1 MADTPATDP
10 DGLEAVLAAVLAGDP
25 AAAVRLV
32 DRHGAAIERE
42 LVARGTS
49 RTDARRLVHEVAVS
63 LIGRPSAS
71 IASAVAEAIAGD
83 GSGPLPTP
91 GDGPRAL
98 HLVDIENLSGGPR
111 ATAGWFTT
119 SLREFAAVA
128 EVGETDQV
136 VMAADRGVFAR
147 TAFGVDR
154 RVRYRFGT
162 GPDGADHALLD
173 AAPTD
178 WVVDRFDRLVVG
190 SGDHIFADLVADVG
204 RRGCDTVVVAR
215 PAQLAGRLRRAAAAV
230 RELPD
235 LPALA
240 A

>member
-1 MADTPATDP
+1 MADSPATDP

-32 DRHGAAIERE
+32 DHHGAAIERE
-42 LVARGTS
+42 LVARGTR
-49 RTDARRLVHEVAVS
+49 RTEARRLVHAGAGPRR
-63 LIGRPSAS
+63 GRPAA
-71 IASAVAEAIAGD
+71 ASAAAGAAAIAGD
-83 GSGPLPTP
+83 GGGPLPTP
-91 GDGPRAL
+91 GDGPRTL

-111 ATAGWFTT
+111 AAAGWFTT

-128 EVGETDQV
+128 EVGDGDQV

-173 AAPTD
+173 AAPSG
-178 WVVDRFDRLVVG
+178 WVADRFERLVVG
-190 SGDHIFADLVADVG
+190 SGDHIFADLVTDVG
-204 RRGCDTVVVAR
+204 RRGCATVVVAR
-215 PAQLAGRLRRAAAAV
+215 PAQLSGRLRRAAAAV

-235 LPALA
+235 LPTLA